1 MVCPATLK
9 TQTSKMTKKKTQSP
23 LISMDLVTLASTKV
37 MKMKRKS
44 NFTHFLK
51 KSSQKNLFSE
61 TPVTE
66 NNPIIS
72 KSSPIS
78 TENPLESKTPTVP
91 VIENG
96 A

>member
-1 MVCPATLK
+1 M
-9 TQTSKMTKKKTQSP
+9 SNY
-23 LISMDLVTLASTKV
+23 
-37 MKMKRKS
+37 RKS
-44 NFTHFLK
+44 PSN
-51 KSSQKNLFSE
+51 NIE
-61 TPVTE
+61 TELVTE

-78 TENPLESKTPTVP
+78 TENPLENKTPTVP